1 MRHENGLAEG
11 CAMGDSQTASHVERW
26 STWDYAVAAAYAAL
40 LIAPAPFFW
49 APPAWVLALM
59 SLSGRPAEAVRV
71 DSLRATHGKA
81 GVRPAAAAANDNA
94 AVVFISA
101 AHRDRQCA

>member
-11 CAMGDSQTASHVERW
+11 RAMGNGQTASHVERW
-26 STWDYAVAAAYAAL
+26 STWDYAVAAAYTAL

-49 APPAWVLALM
+49 APPAWVWALM
-59 SLSGRPAEAVRV
+59 SLPGRRAETARA
-71 DSLRATHGKA
+71 DSLRTTHRRVN
-81 GVRPAAAAANDNA
+81 VRPAAVAANDNA
-94 AVVFISA
+94 ATALGRA